1 MKTNLRHIA
10 LLLMLAAANTVQ
22 AQQKKPAAAQ
32 NPLVFTG
39 DTVMLSR
46 LAKDLGIDRKKAI
59 QLYAALH
66 YQPTAQLAAIT
77 GNPNIPVAEKMMM
90 VKKVMMVRHRKIDS
104 LLTPAQQALLLQK
117 EAPAVQKEAAA
128 MAAAKARHAQEEAQ
142 VPHQVIKQTTPIG
155 PGVPVMQAIQVMPT
169 KIDTQGERGQSHEYE
184 L

>member
-77 GNPNIPVAEKMMM
+77 GNPNIPVAEKMM
-90 VKKVMMVRHRKIDS
+90 
-104 LLTPAQQALLLQK
+104 TPAQQALLLQK